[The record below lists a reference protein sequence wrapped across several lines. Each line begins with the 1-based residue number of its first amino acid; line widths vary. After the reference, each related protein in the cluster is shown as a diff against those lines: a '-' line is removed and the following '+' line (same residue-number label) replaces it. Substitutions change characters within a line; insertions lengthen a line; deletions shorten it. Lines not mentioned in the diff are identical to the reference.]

1 MHLVETQIKE
11 EGGSNPAF
19 RVEFCGDGGE
29 VISVFMRQDDG
40 LSRENAVAKARA
52 LMIQIGSID
61 GPSDYQHSDRE
72 QSGGNLD
79 RQTG

>member
-1 MHLVETQIKE
+1 MHLVETQIRE

-29 VISVFMRQDDG
+29 VISVLMRQNDD
-40 LSRENAVAKARA
+40 LSRDNVIAKARA

-61 GPSDYQHSDRE
+61 GPSDYQQSYEKQSNGDFDR
-72 QSGGNLD
+72 
-79 RQTG
+79 